1 LVGILGRATN
11 ANQQIRSCAAQQS
24 QSGFE
29 TRGIRSSHLRG
40 LRDARKLLK
49 PLVEKNIAEAQY
61 LAASFALA
69 HEFKSDA
76 AEKKWRYDLLYKAA
90 ESGYPPAQFAL
101 GQAWHYGD
109 LGHDPEKSAYWFS
122 LSAEQ
127 GYVHGQWAHGCNLLG
142 GSGLPKDEALGITF
156 IRKAA
161 ENKFEGALQFI
172 ADAYEEGKFGFQ
184 KDPQLATFWREKLK
198 DDDVNGYYHHLFP

>member
-1 LVGILGRATN
+1 MPISKSDLARLNKAKAALKRAEN
-11 ANQQIRSCAAQQS
+11 ADHAS
-24 QSGFE
+24 
-29 TRGIRSSHLRG
+29 RG

-49 PLVEKNIAEAQY
+49 PLVEKSIAEAQY

-76 AEKKWRYDLLYKAA
+76 AFEKWRYDLLHKAA
-90 ESGYPPAQFAL
+90 GSGYAPAQFAL
-101 GQAWHYGD
+101 GQAYDRGGD

-127 GYVHGQWAHGCNLLG
+127 AYPHGQWVHGCNLLG

-172 ADAYEEGKFGFQ
+172 ADAYEDGKFGFR
-184 KDPQLATFWREKLK
+184 KDPQLATFWRKKLQ
-198 DDDVNGYYHHLFP
+198 DDDVIGY